1 MINVLLVENHVTV
14 RQGIRLMLDNVKGV
28 SIVGEASIGEEGL
41 NLIRENEPNIVILD
55 FQLPDINGLEVARKI
70 LHRNPDI
77 KVLVITAMESDV
89 LPMRLL
95 EAGLKGFMTKTR
107 NSIVNLASHSGY
119 SQWPTLSKPW
129 GAS

>member
-1 MINVLLVENHVTV
+1 MINVLLVEDHVTV

-41 NLIRENEPNIVILD
+41 NLIRENEPDIVILD
-55 FQLPDINGLEVARKI
+55 FQLPDINGLEVAQKI

-95 EAGLKGFMTKTR
+95 EARVKGFMTKTR
-107 NSIVNLASHSGY
+107 NSIVN
-119 SQWPTLSKPW
+119 
-129 GAS
+129 

>member
-1 MINVLLVENHVTV
+1 MGKSAKVKKLVMINVLLVEDHVTV

-41 NLIRENEPNIVILD
+41 NLIRENEPDIVILD
-55 FQLPDINGLEVARKI
+55 FQLPDINGLEVAQKI

-95 EAGLKGFMTKTR
+95 EARVKGFMTKTR
-107 NSIVNLASHSGY
+107 NSIVN
-119 SQWPTLSKPW
+119 
-129 GAS
+129 